1 MSEKKKHYYPECTH
15 IAESIQNQAVNSGS
29 FLRISLNGLLIL
41 GHLADRLADLVL
53 AVEENTAASMY
64 PDPNE

>member
-1 MSEKKKHYYPECTH
+1 MNEKKKHYYIDCVH
-15 IAESIQNQAVNSGS
+15 IAEANQGQPASPPS
-29 FLRISLNGLLIL
+29 YLRVGMAALLVL
-41 GHLADRLADLVL
+41 AHLADRVADLVL